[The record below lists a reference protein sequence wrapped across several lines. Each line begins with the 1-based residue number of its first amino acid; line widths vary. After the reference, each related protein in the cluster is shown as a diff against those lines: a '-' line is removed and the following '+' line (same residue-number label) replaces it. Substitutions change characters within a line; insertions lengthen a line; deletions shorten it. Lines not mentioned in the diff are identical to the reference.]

1 VISILSCTLADPYST
16 VSFVDVKELLLAY
29 SHTSS
34 KFAVPDPAVC
44 IVVPSVAVAATKI
57 PLPFVEA
64 ERGIL
69 LKVAIYRLYHFLG

>member
-1 VISILSCTLADPYST
+1 
-16 VSFVDVKELLLAY
+16 
-29 SHTSS
+29 
-34 KFAVPDPAVC
+34 
-44 IVVPSVAVAATKI
+44 VAATKI